1 MAWLIVTFIAAA
13 LGALATGHV
22 VLGVYMLITCMPII
36 AIAAI
41 RHTMQPGPKPTSGG
55 FGMREKIHGTKPF
68 DHAAPTKPANN
79 RYDDPRTDTTMLSGD
94 SLFPD

>member
-1 MAWLIVTFIAAA
+1 MSYLIVILIVSA
-13 LGALATGHV
+13 LGALATGHASI
-22 VLGVYMLITCMPII
+22 GIYMLIACILIVAVSAVRHI
-36 AIAAI
+36 A
-41 RHTMQPGPKPTSGG
+41 QPGPKPTSGG